1 MANESEIIIEGD
13 ISPQNRDG
21 ASTFSGSI
29 TLPEG
34 ITEISSKKTD
44 SKSNAEF
51 IDTLTDSMKKVLYE
65 VLDSLGLSYNK
76 KSESKKEDKEEKK
89 ETAKPEMPFDS
100 TKKTEFTNP
109 SEKSINMLKKLPLDK
124 GLGFALLYNKLD
136 EFKEIFKGR
145 DTKSSKESVNSK
157 GLTGVLSGLKDAGQ
171 IVTSLAAGFLMFEA
185 AMALSQ
191 VIDID
196 FGKGLKIFALFE
208 TFILVNTAMM
218 RLLKGVDG
226 GTLKE
231 FANSI
236 KSLTICFGLFGAALL
251 ITSLI
256 PATSLSKGRSVLF
269 QFKVFVFEMAA
280 LAALLNKM
288 NADLKKFS
296 ISVILMTASI
306 LLFSAAIYAA
316 GKVFSYIPKALATLG
331 LFGLFVAAFVA
342 LGTLIGSAAP
352 FFLMFTAGAVLMS
365 TSILLFSLSLKVA
378 GSIKN
383 EAFVKAFGV
392 LGTMASFLVAF
403 ALLAPI
409 AILAEGASVPILYA
423 TSVTMAVFL
432 EIAVILG
439 EVKLI
444 NKLMEKV
451 NLKENKIFGNLSMLF
466 LEMLGFSLIANL
478 TAAASLPL
486 AKNLI
491 AVVIAMG
498 EIVLIVKALQYAINV
513 TNKLDKDSITH
524 FFNVMTGAIA
534 GLIPL
539 SIVAIPASIASA
551 ILIAELLLILPVFA
565 IIEKIVTSID
575 RTAKLVENLPEPSTV
590 FDPISDSL
598 KKIANTDFSTRDLI
612 GKSFELIFTYRAMKR
627 VAKYLNKIID
637 SFNVNNTSVN
647 NVNKISSMFVNL
659 SDIIKTI
666 NSLEK
671 VTENGVESISSLNSA
686 IKAIPTDIK
695 KEVKAMNTLS
705 SAFTRLNYSINMLN
719 TSKLEAFHG
728 ISDSMIS
735 AANSVNK
742 FIEAINEL
750 NKIEVNDKVGNMAKD
765 ITSGKAQ
772 VGSVRTLSPEAQANI
787 NNGKA
792 APITINSNKS
802 IEDILKEWGQK
813 GVPVK
818 VIKNEKQLQ
827 SYFSN

>member
-1 MANESEIIIEGD
+1 MANESEIIIDGS

-21 ASTFSGSI
+21 ESTFSGNI

-34 ITEISSKKTD
+34 ITD
-44 SKSNAEF
+44 VKSQKEDNKNNAEF
-51 IDTLTDSMKKVLYE
+51 IETLTDSMKKVLYE

-76 KSESKKEDKEEKK
+76 PESKTEAKEEKK
-89 ETAKPEMPFDS
+89 DQTKSEIPFS
-100 TKKTEFTNP
+100 GTKRTEFTNP
-109 SEKSINMLKKLPLDK
+109 SEKSINMLKKLPLEK

-136 EFKEIFKGR
+136 EFKEIFKG
-145 DTKSSKESVNSK
+145 KESKNSKESVNSK
-157 GLTGVLSGLKDAGQ
+157 GLSGVLNSLKDAGQ

-191 VIDID
+191 AVDID

-226 GTLKE
+226 GALKE

-256 PATSLSKGRSVLF
+256 PESSLSKGKSVLF

-280 LAALLNKM
+280 LASLLNKM
-288 NADLKKFS
+288 NSDLKKFS
-296 ISVILMTASI
+296 ISIILMTSSI
-306 LLFSAAIYAA
+306 LLFSASIYAA
-316 GKVFSYIPKALATLG
+316 GKVFNYIPKALATLG
-331 LFGLFVAAFVA
+331 LFTLFVAGFVA
-342 LGTLIGSAAP
+342 LGALIGSAAP
-352 FFLMFTAGAVLMS
+352 FFLMFTAGTVLMS

-383 EAFVKAFGV
+383 EVFVKAFGV
-392 LGTMASFLVAF
+392 LGTMTSFLISF
-403 ALLAPI
+403 TLIGPI
-409 AILAEGASVPILYA
+409 AILAAGASVPILIA

-432 EIAVILG
+432 EITVILG

-451 NLKENKIFGNLSMLF
+451 NLKENKIFGNLSVLF

-513 TNKLDKDSITH
+513 TNKLDKDNITH
-524 FFNVMTGAIA
+524 FFNVITGAIA

-539 SIVAIPASIASA
+539 SIIAIPASIASA
-551 ILIAELLLILPVFA
+551 ILIAELLLILPVFV
-565 IIEKIVTSID
+565 IIEKIVTSIE
-575 RTAKLVENLPEPSTV
+575 RTAKIVENLPETSTV
-590 FDPISDSL
+590 FDPVSNSL
-598 KKIANTDFSTRDLI
+598 KKIATTDFSTSSLI
-612 GKSFELIFTYRAMKR
+612 LKSFELIFTYKAMKR
-627 VAKYLNKIID
+627 VAKYLNKIIN
-637 SFNVNNTSVN
+637 SFNVANTSIN

-671 VTENGVESISSLNSA
+671 VTENGVESISSLNTA

-695 KEVKAMNTLS
+695 KEVKSMNALS
-705 SAFTRLNYSINMLN
+705 SAFTRLNLSINTLN
-719 TSKLEAFHG
+719 TGKLEAFRG
-728 ISDSMIS
+728 ISDYMIN
-735 AANSVNK
+735 ATNSVNR

-750 NKIEVNDKVGNMAKD
+750 NKIEVNDKIGNMAKD
-765 ITSGKAQ
+765 ITSGKTQ
-772 VGSVRTLSPEAQANI
+772 VGSIRTLSPEVQANI

-792 APITINSNKS
+792 SPITINSNKS